1 MKLMNNIQ
9 DLDEEDAESHQD
21 RIDAIEG
28 IRRGLESMK
37 LNAGKPVEEFFRE
50 FFAENGFAQKI

>member
-1 MKLMNNIQ
+1 MELMHNSQN
-9 DLDEEDAESHQD
+9 LDEDDAESHQD

-37 LNAGKPVEEFFRE
+37 LNAGKPAEEFFRE
-50 FFAENGFAQKI
+50 FFAENGFAQEI